1 MKISIITATLNS
13 EKTIKDNLISVN
25 NQDYDNIEHIFVDG
39 LSNDKTL
46 EIIENY
52 KVSKKVIIHSSKD
65 KGIYHALNK
74 GINLSTGEIICFLNS
89 DDFYFDKNTISKVI
103 NCFKI
108 FNADIV
114 YGNLNYISRYNLKII
129 RKWKSNDFSY
139 YLLKKGWMPPHP
151 STFIKK
157 KIIDKTH
164 YFNTNYKISSDYDF
178 LIKLFR
184 NDLLKK
190 KYLDE
195 IIVNM
200 RIGGIS
206 NNNISNI
213 IRKTSEDYQII
224 KQNSLGGFF
233 TLFLKNIKKI
243 PQFF

>member
-108 FNADIV
+108 FNADVV
-114 YGNLNYISRYNLKII
+114 YGNLNYISKDNSKIL
-129 RKWKSNDFSY
+129 RKWKSKDFSY

-151 STFIKK
+151 STFVKK
-157 KIIDKTH
+157 KIIGKTP
-164 YFNTNYKISSDYDF
+164 YFNTNYRISSDYDF
-178 LIKLFR
+178 LVKLFR

-195 IIVNM
+195 TIVNM
-200 RIGGIS
+200 RVGGIS
-206 NNNISNI
+206 NNNINNI
-213 IRKTSEDYQII
+213 IRKTGEDYQII
-224 KQNSLGGFF
+224 KQNNLGGFF
-233 TLFLKNIKKI
+233 TLFLKNLQKI